1 MKKTGLLALVL
12 GVLLVAGCAGTAQE
26 EPAPVEDKS
35 GAAGTAGAEDK
46 AAAEARAL
54 AEAERAG
61 LLGKTRVYFAFD
73 SSAVDDEGR
82 AIVEAHAAHLANNPG
97 IRVTLEGHADERGT
111 REYNLALGE
120 RRAQAVQKLMGTLG
134 VGGNRV
140 TTVSFGEEKPVDPDH
155 NESAWRQNRR
165 VEIVYQR

>member
-1 MKKTGLLALVL
+1 MKKTGLLAVMLCAA
-12 GVLLVAGCAGTAQE
+12 LLAGCAGTPE
-26 EPAPVEDKS
+26 EAAPVEDKS
-35 GAAGTAGAEDK
+35 AAETKAAEDR

-61 LLGKTRVYFAFD
+61 LLGKTRIYFEFD
-73 SSAVDDEGR
+73 SSAIDDEGR

-97 IRVTLEGHADERGT
+97 IRVTLEGHCDERGT
-111 REYNLALGE
+111 REYNLGLGE
-120 RRAQAVQKLMGTLG
+120 RRAQAVQQLMSALG
-134 VGGNRV
+134 VGGNRI
-140 TTVSFGEEKPVDPDH
+140 TTVSFGEEKPIDPDH